1 METVS
6 LTKENVSLGMEM
18 LSLVMEKYFIVMETV
33 SLVMET
39 VSLVMETV
47 SLVMEMAPTPL
58 VKSHPVNIFV
68 GLNPHNTL
76 QTNSF
81 SQSYYYHNLSS
92 H

>member
-33 SLVMET
+33 SLVME
-39 VSLVMETV
+39 
-47 SLVMEMAPTPL
+47 MALTPL
-58 VKSHPVNIFV
+58 AKSHPVKIFV
-68 GLNPHNTL
+68 GLNPHNAL

-81 SQSYYYHNLSS
+81 SKSYYYHNLSS

>member
-18 LSLVMEKYFIVMETV
+18 LSLVMEKYFI
-33 SLVMET
+33 VMET

>member
-18 LSLVMEKYFIVMETV
+18 LSLVMEKYFI
-33 SLVMET
+33 
-39 VSLVMETV
+39 VMETV